1 MIAPLL
7 ITYISASILVTL
19 LAIGRRI
26 SFAGAFITSLLMSPI
41 IGIITILKSEKNIS
55 IKHYSTRYV
64 CPECNIEYN
73 QEKDCCDFCKEM
85 GKEIKLEPKRVL
97 IYE

>member
-19 LAIGRRI
+19 LATGRRI

-41 IGIITILKSEKNIS
+41 IGIIAILKSEKNIS

-64 CPECNIEYN
+64 CPVCNIEYSH
-73 QEKDCCDFCKEM
+73 EKECCDFCKEM
-85 GKEIKLEPKRVL
+85 GKEIKLESKRVL

>member
-7 ITYISASILVTL
+7 ISYISASILVTL

-26 SFAGAFITSLLMSPI
+26 SFSGAFITSLLMSPI
-41 IGIITILKSEKNIS
+41 IGIITILKSEKIIS

-64 CPECNIEYN
+64 CPQCNIEYN